1 MRASGAMRDST
12 WMLHSSK
19 AAHCT
24 RMSTSSATRETLASS
39 AITSAMAP

>member
-1 MRASGAMRDST
+1 MRASGVRDST

-24 RMSTSSATRETLASS
+24 RMSTSSATRETLAS